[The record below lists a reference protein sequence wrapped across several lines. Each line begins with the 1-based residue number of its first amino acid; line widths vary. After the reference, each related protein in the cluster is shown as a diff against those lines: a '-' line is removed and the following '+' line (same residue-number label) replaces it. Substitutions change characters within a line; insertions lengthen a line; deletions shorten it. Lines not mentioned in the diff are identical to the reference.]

1 MRPWAR
7 LLADLRN
14 ALSAHA
20 GEKGIKV
27 FMKEIG
33 LKESRQQSVRGKAA
47 LVAVITIAMIVPFAS
62 KVCRAQEVSVLHSF
76 TGPKDGAYPD
86 GILASDSAG
95 NLYGTTQIGGVYGAG
110 TIFELSPEPSGKWR
124 FTLLYTFTGG
134 ADGASPLGSL
144 VFDAAGNAYATVSSG
159 GANGLG
165 AVIELSPPVR
175 GAGKTWTEKVL
186 YSFAGGSDGAI
197 PFGDVV
203 FDAAGNIFGTTSI
216 GGKTHIGCP
225 PAKGCGTIYEL
236 SPAGGGVWNERVIH
250 ALTDAF
256 HEGAEPRAGLVI
268 DAAGNLYGTTYEGG
282 DNLFCGGMGCGAV
295 FELLP
300 PLKGKHWRYKNLI
313 DFTAINGAFV
323 RGPLTRSANGALFG
337 TTLFGGQHDAGV
349 VYSFTQESGHW
360 KFRVVYNF
368 DGIDGLQP
376 AGNLAFDKSGNLYGA
391 TYAGGTND
399 WGALFQL
406 VPNGDVWTENVLY
419 NFVVSGKKT
428 GAGPL
433 AGVTLDSAGDLYLT
447 TNQGGDL
454 QACQPNAGC
463 GTVIKFSGQ

>member
-1 MRPWAR
+1 MVVRNAALAAAIMTAIFL
-7 LLADLRN
+7 LLA
-14 ALSAHA
+14 SQ
-20 GEKGIKV
+20 V
-27 FMKEIG
+27 F
-33 LKESRQQSVRGKAA
+33 
-47 LVAVITIAMIVPFAS
+47 
-62 KVCRAQEVSVLHSF
+62 AQEVSVLHSF
-76 TGPKDGAYPD
+76 TGNKDGAYPD
-86 GILASDSAG
+86 GNLTADAAG
-95 NLYGTTQIGGVYGAG
+95 NLYGTTQIGGAYGAG
-110 TIFELSPEPSGKWR
+110 TVFELSPEPSGKWR
-124 FTLLYTFTGG
+124 FSVLYTFTGG

-144 VFDAAGNAYATVSSG
+144 VFDAAGNAYATASGG

-165 AVIELSPPVR
+165 AVFELSPPAHS
-175 GAGKTWTEKVL
+175 AGKTWTEKVL

-216 GGKTHIGCP
+216 GGKAHIGCP

-256 HEGAEPRAGLVI
+256 GEGAEPRAGLVI

-282 DNLFCGGMGCGAV
+282 NNLRCNGMGCGAV

-300 PLKGKHWRYKNLI
+300 PVKGKHWRYKNLI
-313 DFTAINGAFV
+313 DFNAVDGAFP
-323 RGPLTRSANGALFG
+323 RGALTWSANGSLFG
-337 TTLFGGQHDAGV
+337 TTLYGGANDAGV

-360 KFRVVYNF
+360 KFRVAYNF

-391 TYAGGTND
+391 TYEGGTND
-399 WGALFQL
+399 WGSLFQL
-406 VPNGDVWTENVLY
+406 VPDGDGWTENVIY

-433 AGVTLDSAGDLYLT
+433 GGVILDSAGDLYLT
-447 TNQGGDL
+447 TNQGGNL
-454 QACQPNAGC
+454 QACPPNAGC